1 MKKIVTAM
9 GNDILNNELK
19 KYSKYDLISND
30 LFCQDMLV
38 TCLSKCEVD
47 TIIISGLLQ
56 GQWDLEEFVS
66 KIRKENSSARIII
79 VIDEIDNALR
89 KVLEKSNVL
98 DIFLDSSVEVQD
110 IVDAID
116 REYPIIKKYEMVSED
131 IEKYNV
137 TDNVI

>member
-38 TCLSKCEVD
+38 TCLSNCEVD

-66 KIRKENSSARIII
+66 KIIKENSSARIII

-116 REYPIIKKYEMVSED
+116 REDPIIKKYEMVRED
-131 IEKYNV
+131 IGKYNK
-137 TDNVI
+137 I

>member
-1 MKKIVTAM
+1 MELIKI
-9 GNDILNNELK
+9 
-19 KYSKYDLISND
+19 
-30 LFCQDMLV
+30 
-38 TCLSKCEVD
+38 
-47 TIIISGLLQ
+47 
-56 GQWDLEEFVS
+56 
-66 KIRKENSSARIII
+66 
-79 VIDEIDNALR
+79 R

-116 REYPIIKKYEMVSED
+116 REDPIIKKYEMVSED